1 MEYINTFLNLSAFTE
16 AKPNLPYPS
25 LSLIENTN
33 QVYYIK
39 KKPLIKVTLNVSE
52 EYSNKELP
60 LGGFEFVEAS
70 STVDEIINL
79 INQVVFPKELCEDV
93 IIDGVSVGPINTY
106 TFTAGKHT
114 VEYAMK
120 DETKVV
126 DLQFCYFGILGI
138 ESVEIPDSV
147 TSIGYGAFGGC
158 IGLTTITIPDSVT
171 SIGDSAF
178 GECTGLTSITIPDS
192 VTSIGS
198 GAFVY
203 CNGLTSITIP
213 DSVTSIGDRAFEGC
227 PGLKTVDLTSY
238 SKLTSIGDN
247 AFSGCNGLTSIT
259 IPDSVTSIG
268 VRAFE
273 GCFGL
278 KTVDLTSYSKLTSIE
293 NYAFNHCTG
302 LTSITIPD
310 SVTSIGDKAFY
321 YCSILREVTYK
332 GKIYTSKRELL
343 NDLEINNV
351 ETGSYAFE
359 YTGLGA

>member
-16 AKPNLPYPS
+16 AKPNLPNPS

-39 KKPLIKVTLNVSE
+39 KPLIKVTLNMSE

-60 LGGFEFVEAS
+60 LVGFRYS
-70 STVDEIINL
+70 RTGSTVDEIINS
-79 INQVVFPKELCEDV
+79 INQVVFPKELCEDI

-126 DLQFCYFGILGI
+126 DTQFIGFDILGI

-147 TSIGYGAFGGC
+147 TSIGSEAFA
-158 IGLTTITIPDSVT
+158 D
-171 SIGDSAF
+171 
-178 GECTGLTSITIPDS
+178 CTGLTSITIPDS

-198 GAFVY
+198 GAFA
-203 CNGLTSITIP
+203 N
-213 DSVTSIGDRAFEGC
+213 
-227 PGLKTVDLTSY
+227 
-238 SKLTSIGDN
+238 
-247 AFSGCNGLTSIT
+247 
-259 IPDSVTSIG
+259 
-268 VRAFE
+268 
-273 GCFGL
+273 
-278 KTVDLTSYSKLTSIE
+278 
-293 NYAFNHCTG
+293 CTG

-310 SVTSIGDKAFY
+310 SVTSIGFGAFAN
-321 YCSILREVTYK
+321 CTGLREVTYK

-351 ETGSYAFE
+351 TIGKQIFDN
-359 YTGLGA
+359 TGLGV

>member
-16 AKPNLPYPS
+16 AKPNLPNPS

-39 KKPLIKVTLNVSE
+39 KPLIKVTLNMSE

-60 LGGFEFVEAS
+60 LGGFECNREGSA
-70 STVDEIINL
+70 VDEIINT

-106 TFTAGKHT
+106 TFTTGKHT

-126 DLQFCYFGILGI
+126 DTQFFGFDILGI

-147 TSIGYGAFGGC
+147 TSIGSGAFAVC
-158 IGLTTITIPDSVT
+158 S
-171 SIGDSAF
+171 
-178 GECTGLTSITIPDS
+178 GLTSITIPDS

-198 GAFVY
+198 GAFKY
-203 CNGLTSITIP
+203 CFGLTSITISDSVTSIGSEAFAGCSGLTSITIP
-213 DSVTSIGDRAFEGC
+213 DSVTSIGFEAFEGC
-227 PGLKTVDLTSY
+227 TGLKTVDLTSY
-238 SKLTSIGDN
+238 SKLETIEHHTFHNCPS
-247 AFSGCNGLTSIT
+247 LTSIT

-268 VRAFE
+268 YGAFV
-273 GCFGL
+273 GC
-278 KTVDLTSYSKLTSIE
+278 S
-293 NYAFNHCTG
+293 G
-302 LTSITIPD
+302 LTSITIPERITLIE
-310 SVTSIGDKAFY
+310 SYTFY
-321 YCSILREVTYK
+321 DCSSLTEVTYK
-332 GKIYTSKRELL
+332 GKIYTSKQELL

-351 ETGSYAFE
+351 TIGEHIFDN
-359 YTGLGA
+359 TGLGV